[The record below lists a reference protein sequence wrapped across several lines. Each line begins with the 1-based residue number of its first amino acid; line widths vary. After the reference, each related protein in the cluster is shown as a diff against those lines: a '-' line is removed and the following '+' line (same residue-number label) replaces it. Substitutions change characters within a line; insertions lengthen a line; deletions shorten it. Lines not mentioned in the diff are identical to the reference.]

1 MAESL
6 ADTLIPVTIVTGFL
20 GAGKTTLLNRIL
32 KEDHHHRIAVIENEY
47 GEAGIDDDLLVHSEA
62 EQIVSMNNGCICC
75 SIRGDLS
82 RILTKLRIQ
91 REKGESKFDWVVIET
106 TGLADPG
113 PVAQTFFMDDVV
125 AAFFRLDGVVTV
137 VDAMNGDATLD
148 QQPEAQAQ
156 VGFADRILVSKTDLV
171 DEEKAK
177 ALEERLRAM
186 NPHADMRRV
195 NMGDCP
201 VDVVIDIQG
210 FNISDVLNVAPDFLT
225 GAHKHHHS
233 DEISSFLYESDRP
246 FDPQRF
252 EHYFMSLLSVYGQD
266 LLRYKGILYLQGAD
280 REIVLQGVHMTAGTQ
295 AFGPWEGSPK
305 SRIVFIGRN
314 LPKEALIKGLDACLC

>member
-1 MAESL
+1 M
-6 ADTLIPVTIVTGFL
+6 
-20 GAGKTTLLNRIL
+20 
-32 KEDHHHRIAVIENEY
+32 
-47 GEAGIDDDLLVHSEA
+47 
-62 EQIVSMNNGCICC
+62 
-75 SIRGDLS
+75 
-82 RILTKLRIQ
+82 
-91 REKGESKFDWVVIET
+91 
-106 TGLADPG
+106 
-113 PVAQTFFMDDVV
+113 
-125 AAFFRLDGVVTV
+125 TV

-295 AFGPWEGSPK
+295 AFGPWRAVPSPVSSSLAEICRRK
-305 SRIVFIGRN
+305 
-314 LPKEALIKGLDACLC
+314 P

>member
-1 MAESL
+1 MAESI

-75 SIRGDLS
+75 TIRGDLS

-295 AFGPWEGSPK
+295 AFWT
-305 SRIVFIGRN
+305 
-314 LPKEALIKGLDACLC
+314 

>member
-1 MAESL
+1 MAESI

-75 SIRGDLS
+75 TIRGDLS

-186 NPHADMRRV
+186 NPHAD
-195 NMGDCP
+195 
-201 VDVVIDIQG
+201 
-210 FNISDVLNVAPDFLT
+210 
-225 GAHKHHHS
+225 KHLHS
-233 DEISSFLYESDRP
+233 DEISSFLSESDRP

-314 LPKEALIKGLDACLC
+314 LSKEALIKGLDACLC